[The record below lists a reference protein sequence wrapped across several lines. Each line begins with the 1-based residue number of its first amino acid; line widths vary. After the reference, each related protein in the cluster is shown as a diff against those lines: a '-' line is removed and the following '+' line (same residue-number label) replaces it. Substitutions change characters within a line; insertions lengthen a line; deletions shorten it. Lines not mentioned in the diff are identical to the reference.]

1 MRKRTKYWVYG
12 LFCLVVI
19 MLAVVPQIRASRQ
32 QAQPTSRHA
41 AASQPVHRSTST
53 AQPAGQHMRISI
65 NWRKP
70 SETVPYPDLSKVKD
84 LWVKVDLKG
93 NRTYLYDG
101 QKVIYTMHARVAI
114 NHQSVVSR
122 GQREQQ
128 IDHVAAGHTL
138 AGRNWSALSRQ
149 SYIVAP
155 AASDQNQVKGIWL
168 KSSFDF
174 PNTIQLSRPDAQ
186 WLQTLP
192 KGTKIVIR

>member
-1 MRKRTKYWVYG
+1 MNNKQKQFILLTTA
-12 LFCLVVI
+12 LFVVI
-19 MLAVVPQIRASRQ
+19 VLFINLHAYLDTSRFITGASRTS
-32 QAQPTSRHA
+32 QALNTNRLRRPNLSK
-41 AASQPVHRSTST
+41 SSEHR
-53 AQPAGQHMRISI
+53 R
-65 NWRKP
+65 
-70 SETVPYPDLSKVKD
+70 YPDLRKQSGLRLIAISGMKRVYV
-84 LWVKVDLKG
+84 LS
-93 NRTYLYDG
+93 G
-101 QKVIYTMHARVAI
+101 QRVIYIMHARVAI

-122 GQREQQ
+122 GQRGQQ

-155 AASDQNQVKGIWL
+155 AASDQNQVKGNWL
-168 KSSFDF
+168 KTSFDF